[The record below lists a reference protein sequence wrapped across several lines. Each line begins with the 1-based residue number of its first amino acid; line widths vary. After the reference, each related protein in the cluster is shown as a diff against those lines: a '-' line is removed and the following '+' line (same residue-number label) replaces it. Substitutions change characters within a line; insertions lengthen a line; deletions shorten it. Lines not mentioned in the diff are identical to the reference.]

1 MKKKYLCA
9 ALAAMMTVAAVTGC
23 SSQSVS
29 TATPAAT
36 EAAKEEA
43 AESKEEAGEAAEAS
57 EAPAGDVTAASD
69 TIKIGL
75 VTPLSGDNATY
86 GVKQE
91 NGYKLA
97 MDEINAAGGVYGAQ
111 IVLESYD
118 DGGDAATAASGTQKF
133 VDDPEIMALGGSCLT
148 SCTAAMLPIT
158 GDAEMAQLVVS
169 SSARS
174 LTGISDYFF
183 RMAVQDAAV
192 GPQIANQFTNMGD
205 TKAVALYPNNDF
217 GTGLKDSFVEQF
229 AANGGEVLDTIPYQA
244 TDQDFAAILTTVKS
258 LDPDCIAL
266 CGTTTDGAL
275 IIKQARQMGIEAHIM
290 GQPGLYNQ
298 NVIDIAGDAAEGL
311 LACGVFVATN
321 PDEKVQEFVAK
332 YEAKYN
338 ETPDGFAALA
348 YDQMYVLADAAGR
361 AMADNDGE
369 LTRETMA
376 DALRATN
383 YEGVTGTVNFDE
395 NGDWVRD
402 YLTLQ
407 VKDGVYDLYKAE

>member
-1 MKKKYLCA
+1 MA
-9 ALAAMMTVAAVTGC
+9 ALMVIVSMSGC
-23 SSQSVS
+23 SSQSS
-29 TATPAAT
+29 SSGAGTTAAETAAGET
-36 EAAKEEA
+36 AEEKEEA
-43 AESKEEAGEAAEAS
+43 DSGTAAEAAS
-57 EAPAGDVTAASD
+57 GDVTAATESV
-69 TIKIGL
+69 KVGL
-75 VTPLSGDNATY
+75 VTPLTGDNATY

-97 MDEINAAGGVYGAQ
+97 MEEINAAGGVYGAQ
-111 IVLESYD
+111 LVLESYD
-118 DGGDAATAASGTQKF
+118 DGGDAANAASGTQKF
-133 VDDPEIMALGGSCLT
+133 VDDSDTMVLGGSCLT

-158 GDAEMAQLVVS
+158 GDAGLAQMVVS
-169 SSARS
+169 SSAKS

-192 GPQIANQFTNMGD
+192 GPQIANQFSGMGD
-205 TKAVALYPNNDF
+205 TKAVALFPNNDF
-217 GTGLKDSFVEQF
+217 GIGLKDSFCEQF
-229 AANGGEVLDTIPYQA
+229 AANGGEVMETIAYQA

-258 LDPDCIAL
+258 LNPDCIAL

-298 NVIDIAGDAAEGL
+298 NVIDIAGDASEGL

-321 PDEKVQEFVAK
+321 PDEKVQEFVKK

-348 YDQMYVLADAAGR
+348 YDQMYVIADAAGR
-361 AMADNDGE
+361 AMATNGGE
-369 LTRETMA
+369 LTRETMIE
-376 DALRATN
+376 ALRATN
-383 YEGVTGTVNFDE
+383 YEGVTGTVTFDE

-407 VKDGVYDLYKAE
+407 VKDGIYDLYKAE

>member
-9 ALAAMMTVAAVTGC
+9 VMAALMAATAVCGC
-23 SSQSVS
+23 SGGASS
-29 TATPAAT
+29 TATTAA
-36 EAAKEEA
+36 
-43 AESKEEAGEAAEAS
+43 AAEAAAEAAGS
-57 EAPAGDVTAASD
+57 EAESAEESAEAASGDVTAAVD

-86 GVKQE
+86 GTKQE
-91 NGYKLA
+91 KGYQLA

-133 VDDPEIMALGGSCLT
+133 ADDPEIMALGGSCLT
-148 SCTAAMLPIT
+148 SCTAAMLPIS
-158 GDAEMAQLVVS
+158 GDAGLAQLVVS
-169 SSARS
+169 SSAKS

-192 GPQIANQFTNMGD
+192 GPQIANQFTSMGD
-205 TKAVALYPNNDF
+205 TKAVALYPNNDY
-217 GTGLKDSFVEQF
+217 GTGLKDSFSEQF
-229 AANGGEVLDTIPYQA
+229 AANGGEVMETIAYQA

-258 LDPDCIAL
+258 LNPDCIAL

-290 GQPGLYNQ
+290 GQPGIYNQ

-311 LACGVFVATN
+311 LCCGVFVATN
-321 PDEKVQEFVAK
+321 PDEKVQEFVKK
-332 YEAKYN
+332 YNDKYN

-348 YDQMYVLADAAGR
+348 YDQMYVIADAAGR
-361 AMADNDGE
+361 AMAENDGE

-376 DALRATN
+376 EALRATN

-407 VKDGVYDLYKAE
+407 VKDGVYDLYQAE